1 MCKHTV
7 YIHMPVNIQY
17 ENIRKIGEYS
27 LQKIYCT

>member
-1 MCKHTV
+1 MCKYT
-7 YIHMPVNIQY
+7 IHMPVNIQY